1 MRSKAVIACLSTI
14 GLAWAGSGCAD
25 GSGNFKGTGG
35 MVVTPGTGG
44 NTTPGTGGS
53 TNGTGGNVDPPG
65 SGGATS
71 SGGSSATGGTSGGG
85 STGTG
90 GGATSSGGSAGTTV
104 ATGGRPGTGGMVAG
118 TGGMVA
124 GTGGAVASPFAN
136 GPRSGPFK
144 VLVLSKCLE
153 FTHDSIATGQTMLRN
168 LGMKTDAQLPM
179 GATAGSQFT
188 ITIAKDDLSDFTD
201 ANLQQYQLLFWMNP
215 TGTIFS
221 SGGAAGRTGMM
232 AVQKYIEGGGS
243 WAGVHSATDFEK
255 TGGWNWFLDFVGGYF
270 VRHDNPGTS
279 GTVTI
284 QAPAISMNHPAIRGM
299 PNPWNANEEWYYMN
313 RDPSTLPGFVILA
326 KLSSDSR
333 PVAWSKEVTG
343 GGRMFYTIR
352 GHDRA
357 AYNEPD
363 FQRLVHQGI
372 LWAVH
377 RMQ

>member
-1 MRSKAVIACLSTI
+1 MRSVAVVACLSTI

-35 MVVTPGTGG
+35 MVVPPGTGG
-44 NTTPGTGGS
+44 ATPGTGGS
-53 TNGTGGNVDPPG
+53 TTGTGGNVDPPG

-71 SGGSSATGGTSGGG
+71 SGGASGPGTGGSSAGSGGT

-90 GGATSSGGSAGTTV
+90 GGPATGGTMT
-104 ATGGRPGTGGMVAG
+104 ATGGRVGTGGMVAG

-124 GTGGAVASPFAN
+124 GTGGASAFAN
-136 GPRSGPFK
+136 GPRTGSFK

-153 FTHDSIATGQTMLRN
+153 FTHDSIMTGQTMLRN
-168 LGMKTDAQLPM
+168 LGTKTDAQLPS
-179 GATAGSQFT
+179 GATPGSQFT

-201 ANLQQYQLLFWMNP
+201 ANLQQYQLIFWMNP

-221 SGGAAGRTGMM
+221 SGGANGRAGMM
-232 AVQKYIEGGGS
+232 AVQKYIEGGGA

-284 QAPAISMNHPAIRGM
+284 QAPAISMNHPVIRGM

-313 RDPSTLPGFVILA
+313 RDPSTLPGFLILA

-333 PVAWSKEVTG
+333 PVAWVKEVTG
-343 GGRMFYTIR
+343 GGRMFYTVR
-352 GHDRA
+352 GHARTAFD
-357 AYNEPD
+357 EPD